1 MQWRPAGFAASISRI
16 SVRTGLPG
24 TGIRPTAWV
33 GISARTRLPRAGIRP
48 TAWVGISARTRLP
61 RAGIRPT
68 AWLRISVRT
77 RLPRAGIRPTASV
90 KPAIRAGQWQHTL
103 ILRELLVVL
112 VLLFAAGARGA

>member
-16 SVRTGLPG
+16 SVRTGLP
-24 TGIRPTAWV
+24 
-33 GISARTRLPRAGIRP
+33 RTGIRP

-90 KPAIRAGQWQHTL
+90 KPAMRAGQWQHTW